1 MPGSRISAVLPY
13 ALNYREPELKK
24 VLARKVKALNKN
36 NRKKQTSAK
45 NGDLWRRFADNAG
58 AFFRKMTVF
67 VNRHKIIVSIVA
79 VVILLVS
86 AVFGVVNHYLNKINF
101 DDGSVSLAT
110 QNVSV
115 QTVRLF
121 SGETV
126 NLAGLKRNSD
136 GTYTLSDGR
145 IVDEY
150 GSVWLQD
157 GSVIFYD
164 GSYILT
170 DGTAVL
176 SDGTTIYTS
185 TDVVF
190 QDGTSLPS
198 SGITV
203 DKEGYATFKDKTELH
218 ISAFTLSKDGKVI
231 LKPDDQVAEKYRVKD
246 GSSDNLQIGNND
258 DNDDDIISAAKTDEK
273 TKDTLLQN
281 DESIKNNILNKKIW
295 YSDDIVNILI
305 MGIDYGSSRFPNGR
319 SDAMMIASINKK
331 TKKIKLVSLARSA
344 YVAISGYENT
354 RLNHAHGYGGP
365 ALAIDTIQ
373 NNYKIR
379 IDNYV
384 STTFDTFKQL
394 IDQLGGVNIT
404 LTAAE
409 AKALK
414 SKLVSGGY
422 TYKGAA
428 AYKLNGTL
436 ALEYV
441 RLRKIDSD
449 RQRTQR
455 QRNVLT
461 SIANQVKSMNVFEMN
476 ALLNKILPLIRT
488 NLTKTEILAQIPN
501 VPSFLSGNIEQSV
514 LPHKCSPLTLRDG
527 FEVAI
532 IDWDEEVAY
541 THKLFYGDV
550 QASYIE

>member
-1 MPGSRISAVLPY
+1 MKF
-13 ALNYREPELKK
+13 LKK
-24 VLARKVKALNKN
+24 EKN
-36 NRKKQTSAK
+36 NGKNPADLSKIAK
-45 NGDLWRRFADNAG
+45 DFGQRLAAG
-58 AFFRKMTVF
+58 AKTFFHKATVF
-67 VNRHKIIVSIVA
+67 INRHRIIVSVA
-79 VVILLVS
+79 AVLVLLVS
-86 AVFGVVNHYLNKINF
+86 VCFSVVNHYLNKINY

-126 NLAGLKRNSD
+126 NLSGMTKNAD
-136 GTYTLSDGR
+136 GTYTLPDGR
-145 IVDEY
+145 IVDDY

-164 GSYILT
+164 GSYVMP

-176 SDGTTIYTS
+176 SDGTTIYTN

-190 QDGTSLPS
+190 QDGSSLAS
-198 SGITV
+198 TGTTV
-203 DKEGYATFKDKTELH
+203 DKEGYATFRDGKELH

-231 LKPDDQVAEKYRVKD
+231 CKPDDQVAEKYRVKD
-246 GSSDNLQIGNND
+246 SSSGNIQISQNA
-258 DNDDDIISAAKTDEK
+258 DDDSDEIISAAKTDSK
-273 TKDTLLQN
+273 TKNTLLEN
-281 DESIKNNILNKKIW
+281 DESIKNNISNKKIW
-295 YSDDIVNILI
+295 YSDDVVNILI

-319 SDAMMIASINKK
+319 SDAMIIASINKK
-331 TKKIKLVSLARSA
+331 TKKIKLVSLTRSA
-344 YVAISGYENT
+344 YVAINGYDNT

-414 SKLVSGGY
+414 SKLVSAGY

-461 SIANQVKSMNVFEMN
+461 SIANQVKSMNVWQLN
-476 ALLNKILPLIRT
+476 SLLNKILPLIRT
-488 NLTKTEILAQIPN
+488 NLTKSEILAQIPN
-501 VPSFLSGNIEQSV
+501 VPSFLSGNMEQYV

-550 QASYIE
+550 QASYIG